1 MFEIAELLAEYDRA
15 RAYTDELW
23 RDLSVEELHWRP
35 HEEFSPIGWHLGHQA
50 HVAHFMV
57 RNLTAAEPS
66 PMPDLDDVLDSAN
79 PERLRLPLPTPARLG
94 EFRDTVA
101 ERVHARLEAIGAGAV
116 GAPAQLKIVAQ
127 TLLVA
132 IVNHE
137 YQHDKW
143 IGEVRGDDLAR
154 PLPEGP
160 ASDRL
165 QTVDSYLV
173 VCGWEQ

>member
-66 PMPDLDDVLDSAN
+66 PVPDLDDVLDSAN
-79 PERLRLPLPTPARLG
+79 PERSAAPCRRPRGWASSATRSPSGCTRG
-94 EFRDTVA
+94 WR
-101 ERVHARLEAIGAGAV
+101 IGAGEV

-165 QTVDSYLV
+165 QTVDGYLV

>member
-1 MFEIAELLAEYDRA
+1 M
-15 RAYTDELW
+15 
-23 RDLSVEELHWRP
+23 
-35 HEEFSPIGWHLGHQA
+35 
-50 HVAHFMV
+50 
-57 RNLTAAEPS
+57 
-66 PMPDLDDVLDSAN
+66 
-79 PERLRLPLPTPARLG
+79 
-94 EFRDTVA
+94 
-101 ERVHARLEAIGAGAV
+101 
-116 GAPAQLKIVAQ
+116 
-127 TLLVA
+127 LVA

-165 QTVDSYLV
+165 QTVDGYLV